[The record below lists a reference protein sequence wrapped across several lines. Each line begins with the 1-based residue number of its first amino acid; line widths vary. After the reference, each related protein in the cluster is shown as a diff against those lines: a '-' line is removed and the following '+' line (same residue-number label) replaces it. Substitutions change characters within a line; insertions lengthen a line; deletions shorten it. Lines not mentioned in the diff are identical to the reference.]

1 MKRFLLTIYLML
13 QCFYALCTLPA
24 PVNVTI
30 DSLNFHHVLRWIP
43 GPGTPPRTMYK
54 IFRRENNMTLQLL
67 HQTNMTNQKLDLK
80 HHKEEHR
87 LCVQASHD
95 LLESPLAGITFT
107 PFTQTVI
114 GPPTLSLDGCGN
126 CLVINITLPEM
137 GTIQKVYGSTV
148 SFQIDWKR
156 AGETQFKE
164 TRTSH
169 LSYMLENLKVG
180 AEYCVRVHTK
190 ITTNK
195 KTQLS
200 EWKCAHTSIVEP
212 NRVPAVVAGVSVLLI
227 VSGAGL
233 MVLMFVLFYTGFLC
247 KLKTRLPRSL
257 TALVEGYLVIPER
270 TVPDLVSISSE
281 PEKQGK
287 ALTSKAHH
295 NRENSNRAGE
305 EEEEED
311 EEEEGNGA
319 VYMDRDVGLS
329 FDSSSSTTQS
339 QDASGA
345 NVALLNGAGLSG
357 GLSFEAAA
365 EEEEEAPVVVV
376 VLEGQGQREVKGELA
391 KIISSLDGDQP
402 RPLGLVG
409 LGGEEEKEMRE
420 VEEEKEMRGETS
432 GNVNLFSVTLGALK
446 REEEEHENETDV
458 LLGCS
463 KQEQKPL
470 LPIDSLQRTLGLDS
484 MGSQGEEE
492 EGGNGYYMDC
502 APKLSSKSSA
512 GTIQSQDASG
522 ANVALNTVGHSG
534 GLSFEAAAEEEEE
547 APVGVVVLVGQGQ
560 SEVKG
565 ELVKVIYSQDRDQ
578 PRPLGL
584 VGLGG
589 EEEKEMEEKERE
601 ETTININ
608 LFSVTLEALKRED
621 ENETDVLLGCSKQE
635 QEPLLSIDSL
645 QRTLG
650 LDSMGSQGEIQEDTG
665 RVLTPP
671 QTDCTHKYSEYSDR
685 HAVSCT
691 KTYSD
696 CLVTHTGTVQSHNE
710 TEEEED
716 FSGYMGH

>member
-1 MKRFLLTIYLML
+1 MGFL
-13 QCFYALCTLPA
+13 ALCTLPA

-43 GPGTPPRTMYK
+43 GPGTPPGTMYN
-54 IFRRENNMTLQLL
+54 ILYSENNMALEIQ

-80 HHKEEHR
+80 YPKEEYR
-87 LCVQASHD
+87 LCVQASHN
-95 LLESPLAGITFT
+95 LFESPLAGITFT

-126 CLVINITLPEM
+126 CLVINITLPQM
-137 GTIQKVYGSTV
+137 GTIQKIYGTTV

-156 AGETQFKE
+156 AEETQFKE
-164 TRTSH
+164 TRTTN

-180 AEYCVRVHTK
+180 TEYCVRVHTM

-195 KTQLS
+195 QTQLS

-212 NRVPAVVAGVSVLLI
+212 NRVPAVVAGLSVLLI

-233 MVLMFVLFYTGFLC
+233 MLLMFVLFYTGFVC
-247 KLKTRLPRSL
+247 KLKTHLPRSL
-257 TALVEGYLVIPER
+257 TALVEGYLVTPER

-287 ALTSKAHH
+287 ALTPKAHH

-305 EEEEED
+305 EEEED
-311 EEEEGNGA
+311 EEEEGGNGT
-319 VYMDRDVGLS
+319 VYMDRDAGLS

-339 QDASGA
+339 QEASGA
-345 NVALLNGAGLSG
+345 NVALLNGAGHSG

-365 EEEEEAPVVVV
+365 EEEEDAPVGVV
-376 VLEGQGQREVKGELA
+376 VLGGQGQREVKGELA
-391 KIISSLDGDQP
+391 TVISSLDGDQP

-409 LGGEEEKEMRE
+409 LGGEEEKEMR
-420 VEEEKEMRGETS
+420 EEEKEMRGETS

-446 REEEEHENETDV
+446 REEEEDENETDVLLGCSKQEQKPLLPIDSLQRTLGLDSMGSQGDDEEEEEGGNDCYMDCAPKLSSKSSFGTTQSQNASGGLSFEVAAEEEEEAPVGVVVLGGQGQSEVKGELVKVISSLDRDQPIHLGLVGLGGEEEKEMKEEKEREETSINVNLFSLTLGALKREDENETDV

-484 MGSQGEEE
+484 MGSQGE
-492 EGGNGYYMDC
+492 
-502 APKLSSKSSA
+502 
-512 GTIQSQDASG
+512 
-522 ANVALNTVGHSG
+522 
-534 GLSFEAAAEEEEE
+534 
-547 APVGVVVLVGQGQ
+547 
-560 SEVKG
+560 
-565 ELVKVIYSQDRDQ
+565 
-578 PRPLGL
+578 
-584 VGLGG
+584 
-589 EEEKEMEEKERE
+589 
-601 ETTININ
+601 
-608 LFSVTLEALKRED
+608 
-621 ENETDVLLGCSKQE
+621 
-635 QEPLLSIDSL
+635 
-645 QRTLG
+645 
-650 LDSMGSQGEIQEDTG
+650 IQEDTG
-665 RVLTPP
+665 LVLTPP
-671 QTDCTHKYSEYSDR
+671 QTDCTYKYSEYSDR

-696 CLVTHTGTVQSHNE
+696 CLVTHTGTVQSHIE